1 MKKLFSIVLIAV
13 LSLGFAKAQTVLFT
27 EDFHAGINPAWGNSG
42 TALGNPNPYV
52 RWKYTHLGSQG
63 AYDQYP
69 AQDTIISPTSYNGWI
84 IFDSDSLDNGGHTL
98 SNGQP
103 NTAGGPANAP
113 QYVAL
118 TTTAI
123 DVTGNPY
130 CVLNFHQYYR
140 NFQSTTVV
148 GISIDSVNWTLDTV
162 NASVAVNAATA
173 QNSQITV
180 DLSPVINSVSPA
192 SNKVYVS
199 FIMDA
204 NYYFWQID
212 DINVTTLPNNEL
224 SVVSSGGESGS
235 SGLNLFYS
243 QIPASEADSF
253 FAVTTYGNIGRDPQ
267 PNTIVDFQFF
277 KNGSLLANDTS
288 APPVGILNYG
298 VDTFGYAELYTQGI
312 GQYIVAST
320 VTSDSVNFG
329 GLNVD
334 TFGFAVTDTVFS
346 INTTTFQN
354 ASSYFLLRNDYGY
367 SFRLGT
373 LYELDNADT
382 VTSVTTAVAGG
393 TEGTH
398 AGAVLQAS
406 IYAVTFT
413 GSALQYNSTSPIITT
428 YPKTL
433 AAGDITD
440 PTSAQVTPVTM
451 TFNNASGNAVLPAGL
466 YWVAIGALST
476 PDSNVLLC
484 STNYQTNGFPVVEQ
498 NSTLYY
504 LSSTDAAY
512 CGLNFGHD
520 ASLLYANWTR
530 NPSTNPVRVNNNIT
544 FTGLTNGDAQST
556 YSWVMTG
563 KNTGTVYNATGKV
576 IHQVFGIAD
585 TFSVCLTVTDGGSSA
600 EYCNNVNVANPVGIS
615 EITALDNVS
624 MVPNP
629 STGMVTLS
637 ASDINGSVSI
647 SIVNLLG
654 ETVENFNGTSNGAFT
669 KTFNLSE
676 LTNGIYL
683 VKISN
688 DGNSVTKKLSI
699 SK

>member
-1 MKKLFSIVLIAV
+1 MKKFFSIILIAV
-13 LSLGFAKAQTVLFT
+13 LSLSIAQAQTVIFS
-27 EDFHAGINPAWGNSG
+27 EDFASGIPAGWTNTG

-52 RWKYTHLGSQG
+52 KWKYTHLGSQG

-69 AQDTIISPTSYNGWI
+69 NRDTIISPTSYNGWI

-118 TTTAI
+118 TTSAI
-123 DVTGNPY
+123 NVSGYPY
-130 CVLNFHQYYR
+130 CVLNFHQYFR
-140 NFQSTTVV
+140 NFQSTCVI
-148 GISIDSVNWTLDTV
+148 GISTNGTDWTLDTV
-162 NASVAVNAATA
+162 NASVAVNAAT
-173 QNSQITV
+173 SQSSLVTV
-180 DLSPVINSVSPA
+180 DLSSVINAGGSPA
-192 SNKVYVS
+192 PQVYIS

-253 FAVTTYGNIGRDPQ
+253 FAVTTYGNIGKDPQ
-267 PNTIVDFQFF
+267 PNTVVDFQFF
-277 KNGSLLANDTS
+277 KNGTLLANDTS
-288 APPVGILNYG
+288 APPVALLDYG
-298 VDTFGYAELYTQGI
+298 VDTFGYAQLYTQGI
-312 GQYIVAST
+312 GQYIVAAA
-320 VTSDSVNFG
+320 VTSDSTNYG

-346 INTTTFQN
+346 INTSTYQN

-373 LYELDNADT
+373 LFELDNADT

-393 TEGTH
+393 TEATH

-406 IYAVTFT
+406 IYSVAVAS
-413 GSALQYNSTSPIITT
+413 SALQYNSTSPIITS

-433 AAGDITD
+433 AAGDITA
-440 PTSAQVTPVTM
+440 PTSAQITPVTLQ
-451 TFNNASGNAVLPAGL
+451 FNNASGNAVLPAGL

-504 LSSTDAAY
+504 LSATDAAY
-512 CGLNFGHD
+512 CNLNFGHES
-520 ASLLYANWTR
+520 SLLYANWTR
-530 NPSTNPVRVNNNIT
+530 NPSTNPARVGVNVA
-544 FTGLTNGDAQST
+544 FTGLTNGDANSVYT
-556 YSWVMTG
+556 WVMTG
-563 KNTGTVYNATGKV
+563 KNTGTVYNGSGKV
-576 IHQVFGIAD
+576 IHQIFAVAD
-585 TFSVCLTVTDGGSSA
+585 TFSVCLTVTDGGSTA
-600 EYCNNVNVANPVGIS
+600 EYCNNVNVAWPVGINDVTS
-615 EITALDNVS
+615 LENVS

-629 STGMVTLS
+629 STGIVTIS
-637 ASDINGSVSI
+637 ATDLNGPVSI
-647 SIVNLLG
+647 TIVNLLG
-654 ETVENFNGTSNGAFT
+654 EVVNNFNGTSNGAFS
-669 KTFNLSE
+669 KTYNLSD
-676 LTNGIYL
+676 LSNGMYL
-683 VKISN
+683 VRISN
-688 DGNSVTKKLSI
+688 AGSSVTKKLSI